1 MTGSFCFF
9 VGGDPGGVDDCSV
22 AATDLN
28 GVLQDLGVTLN
39 PTQAAFL
46 MQASRCTFSSLLSV
60 SPDFGYLGE
69 RPPFIFSS

>member
-1 MTGSFCFF
+1 M
-9 VGGDPGGVDDCSV
+9 

-46 MQASRCTFSSLLSV
+46 IQASPAAPPSLPSTPLDLTLHHFGQRRTFSFKGELAGPELFL
-60 SPDFGYLGE
+60 DLFGSCL
-69 RPPFIFSS
+69 